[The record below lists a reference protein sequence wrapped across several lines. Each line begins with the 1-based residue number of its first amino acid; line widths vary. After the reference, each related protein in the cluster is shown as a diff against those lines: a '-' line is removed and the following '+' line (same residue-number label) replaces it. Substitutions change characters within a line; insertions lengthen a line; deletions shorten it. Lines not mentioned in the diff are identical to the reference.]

1 MSVMFL
7 LFNRKII
14 LILSTLFLFNLLLSE
29 QVYAEADVL
38 DNPYYPQCRQTKLRV
53 TEEDY
58 QDLKLSLKNITGVY
72 VVLDYVLGAVESNGL
87 QIREDLE
94 EEVKRRLNEAGLDYL
109 TKEQHELTL
118 GQPRF
123 DIFATVPEHILNEDG
138 SRHIENYA
146 CCTASIWSS
155 FSQGATLLNEPLSN
169 YKLST
174 WGEGG
179 DTGDCSDIGGW
190 LYNIVLEKIDN
201 FVADYLKAKEH
212 VAEIKNAMEN
222 PEPLAEKEAVPE
234 CNTSIILFAELFKSG
249 SHDISI
255 PQLPVM
261 TQLASIMKNC
271 ANYRYL
277 LETHADQR
285 GSDAYNDE
293 LTQKRAL
300 SIKGYLMA
308 NGVDEKRFEVVSHGK
323 RKLVTTGQSEQDY
336 ITNRRVVV
344 VPFKVF

>member
-1 MSVMFL
+1 MFFILKRRILHCLLIVQL
-7 LFNRKII
+7 LFLMPVASVK
-14 LILSTLFLFNLLLSE
+14 
-29 QVYAEADVL
+29 ADDVL

-58 QDLKLSLKNITGVY
+58 QDLYLSLKNITGVY
-72 VVLDYVLGAVESNGL
+72 VVLDYVAGAAESNGL
-87 QIREDLE
+87 EIKTDLE
-94 EEVKRRLNEAGLDYL
+94 EEIKKRLNDVGLDYL

-123 DIFATVPEHILNEDG
+123 DIFATVPDHILRDDG

-155 FSQGATLLNEPLSN
+155 FTQGGTLLNDPLNN

-179 DTGDCSDIGGW
+179 DTHDCSDLGGW
-190 LYNIVLEKIDN
+190 LSEIVLQKIDN
-201 FVADYLKAKEH
+201 FVADYLKAREH
-212 VAEIKNAMEN
+212 VAETKKLQEN
-222 PEPLAEKEAVPE
+222 PEPLVQKEAVPE

-249 SHDISI
+249 SFNISI

-261 TQLASIMKNC
+261 GQLANIMKNC
-271 ANYRYL
+271 DNYRYL
-277 LETHADQR
+277 IETHADQR
-285 GSDAYNDE
+285 GSDAYNE
-293 LTQKRAL
+293 QLTAKRAL
-300 SIKGYLMA
+300 TVKSYLMA

-323 RKLVTTGQSEQDY
+323 RKLVTTGQTEQDY